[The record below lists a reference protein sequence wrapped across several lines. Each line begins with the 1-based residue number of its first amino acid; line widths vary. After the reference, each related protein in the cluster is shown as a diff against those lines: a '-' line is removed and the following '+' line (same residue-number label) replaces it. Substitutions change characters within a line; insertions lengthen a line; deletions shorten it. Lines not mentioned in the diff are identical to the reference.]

1 MTQIHSRRRVARFV
15 LTAGIAAVAG
25 VTGLAGS
32 ASAAAP
38 AALPTGT
45 ILGAGGVGAIADS
58 YIVSFKDGS
67 PAAGRVS
74 AGAAELAKRYGGTV
88 KGTYTSAVRGFHA
101 TMTSAQ
107 ARRLAANPAVQSV
120 EQDAVVTADGVQAS
134 PTWGLDRIDQ
144 AKLPLS
150 NTYTYRS
157 AAAVTVY
164 VLDTGIL
171 VGHQDFGG
179 RAGNGYDFIDNDNVA
194 NDCNGHGT
202 HVAGTVGGAKY
213 GVAKDVK
220 LVAVRVLG
228 CNASGSY
235 SGIIKGVDWVTKY
248 AAKPAVA
255 NMSLGG
261 STSSTLDAAVK
272 RSIAAGVTFAV
283 AAGNDN
289 RDACGQSPARTPE
302 AITVAATGETD
313 ARASFSNYG
322 SCVDIFAPGVRVV
335 SDSSKSGTGYATM
348 SGTSMAAPHVAGVA
362 ALVLGANPGYTPKQV
377 RDAMVANATANVVT
391 DRRHSPSKLLN
402 TGWLNGSGGL

>member
-32 ASAAAP
+32 ASAGAP
-38 AALPTGT
+38 ALPTGT

-67 PAAGRVS
+67 PAAGRVA

-120 EQDAVVTADGVQAS
+120 EQDAVVTADGVQTS

-144 AKLPLS
+144 ARLPLS

-179 RAGNGYDFIDNDNVA
+179 RASNGYDFIDNDNVA

-228 CNASGSY
+228 CNSSGSY
-235 SGIIKGVDWVTKY
+235 SGIIKGVDWVTKN
-248 AAKPAVA
+248 AVKPAVA

-261 STSSTLDAAVK
+261 SASSTLDAAVK
-272 RSIAAGVTFAV
+272 RSIAAGVTYAL

-302 AITVAATGETD
+302 AITVAATSDTD

-335 SDSSKSGTGYATM
+335 SDSSKSDTGYTTM
-348 SGTSMAAPHVAGVA
+348 SGTSMASPHVAGVA
-362 ALVLGANPGYTPKQV
+362 ALVLGANAGYTPKQV

-391 DRRHSPSKLLN
+391 DRRNSPSKLLN